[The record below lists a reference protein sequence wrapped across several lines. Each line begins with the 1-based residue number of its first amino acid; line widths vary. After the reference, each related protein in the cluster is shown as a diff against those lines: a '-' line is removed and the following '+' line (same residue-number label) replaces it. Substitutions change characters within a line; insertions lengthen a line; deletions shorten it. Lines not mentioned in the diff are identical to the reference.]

1 MQSSIGERIKELRD
15 ENGWSQEHL
24 AKLLNVTSKG
34 TICNYEKNWNCPPG
48 KMIEKMAIVFDVTVD
63 YLIGISDLR
72 ERYVQFMKGRQMPVF
87 KTCDTD
93 ALINKEYSK
102 IETYMEIPDCVN
114 IRRGDF
120 FGIIIDDNSI
130 DKYHI
135 NKNDIVVIEKQQ
147 LPEAGSLC
155 AIMAKNKLMVR
166 KYYPEDDVI
175 TLVPDSF
182 DENYKS
188 VKYNKEDVKVLGVVT
203 KAVINIPGI
212 A

>member
-1 MQSSIGERIKELRD
+1 MQPTIGERIRELRD

-24 AKLLNVTSKG
+24 AELVGLTSKG
-34 TICNYEKNWNCPPG
+34 SISNYEREWNCPPG
-48 KMIEKMAIVFDVTVD
+48 RVIEKLAIVFDVTVD

-87 KTCDTD
+87 KTSDTD

-114 IRRGDF
+114 VRRGDF
-120 FGIIIDDNSI
+120 FGIIIDDSSI

-135 NKNDIVVIEKQQ
+135 NKNDIVVIQRQQ
-147 LPEAGSLC
+147 IPDVGALC
-155 AIMAKNKLMVR
+155 AVMVKNKLMVR
-166 KYYPEDDVI
+166 KYYQEDDVI
-175 TLVPDSF
+175 TLVPESF

-188 VKYNKEDVKVLGVVT
+188 IKYKKDDVKVLGVVT
-203 KAVINIPGI
+203 KAVINIPDI

>member
-1 MQSSIGERIKELRD
+1 MQPTIGERIRELRD

-24 AKLLNVTSKG
+24 AELVGLTSKG
-34 TICNYEKNWNCPPG
+34 SISNYEREWNCPPG
-48 KMIEKMAIVFDVTVD
+48 RVIEKLAIVFDVTVD

-87 KTCDTD
+87 KTSDTD

-114 IRRGDF
+114 VRRGDF
-120 FGIIIDDNSI
+120 FGIIIDDSSI

-135 NKNDIVVIEKQQ
+135 NKNDIVVIQRQQ
-147 LPEAGSLC
+147 IPDVGALC
-155 AIMAKNKLMVR
+155 AVMVKNKLMVR
-166 KYYPEDDVI
+166 KYYQEDDVI
-175 TLVPDSF
+175 TLVPESF

-188 VKYNKEDVKVLGVVT
+188 IKYKKDDVKVLGVVA
-203 KAVINIPGI
+203 KAVINIPDI